1 MGTCFTDPAFVAKL
15 FQPATMQVPAG
26 AERSGPEGAN
36 NNGDTTFDRQ
46 CTDAWAEDEST
57 GHYDETAYC

>member
-46 CTDAWAEDEST
+46 CTDAWAED
-57 GHYDETAYC
+57 